1 MKKLDILLIFP
12 KLGSLD
18 NLVRDIPL
26 SVVYAATQ
34 SVKAGYNVKI
44 MDLRC
49 CPDTWEQEV
58 SEILD
63 QGCHLVGVSVMT
75 GNPIKKGLEISK
87 YIKSKYDIPIV
98 WGGPHP
104 TLSGRETMENE
115 LIDFIIQG
123 WGSEPLCNLIKKVK
137 DDIGEYK
144 DITGL
149 GYREAG
155 EIILN
160 KFPADQEVLDYR
172 DIPYHLVDINSEAY
186 ARSFTEELMFPIFSS
201 VGCPYSCT
209 FCITPAVSKLIEGKK
224 WVPFEDEQVLGHM
237 EYLYDKYK
245 VDRFVFYD
253 DDTFVNMKR
262 MRRILE
268 AIVERGMNKKFG
280 LEFRGVR
287 INEVDKMDKDYF
299 DLLVEA
305 RTEKLLI
312 GVESG
317 SDKILKKMKK
327 IITAEQILRANKKL
341 SDYPSLRPHY
351 NFFCGTPGETYEDLV
366 KTKDLVVQLLEDNPH
381 CEIGFGFDWKPLPGS
396 VMTEQAIDEYG
407 FVIPKNLE
415 EWAEV
420 DSYDSEVEVVY
431 PWYTEQ
437 IQKIIKLL
445 QLTGVILDKKKF
457 MLQAST
463 LPSTLRGVAIF
474 LGDIYRPFLQLR
486 LKKNNTALLFEH
498 FLMNLFVKMFIRPNN

>member
-1 MKKLDILLIFP
+1 MKNLDILLIFP

-34 SVKAGYNVKI
+34 SVKAGYKVKI

-75 GNPIKKGLEISK
+75 GNPIKKGLEISEF
-87 YIKSKYDIPIV
+87 IKSKYDVPIV

-104 TLSGRETMENE
+104 TLSGGETLENE
-115 LIDFIIQG
+115 LIDFVIQG
-123 WGSEPLCNLIKKVK
+123 WGSEPLYNLIKKVK

-149 GYREAG
+149 GYKENG

-160 KFPADQEVLDYR
+160 EFPPNQEMLDYK
-172 DIPYHLVDINSEAY
+172 DIPYHLVDVDSEAY
-186 ARSFTEELMFPIFSS
+186 TRSFTEEVMFPIFSS

-224 WVPFEDEQVLGHM
+224 WVPYEVEQVLGHM
-237 EYLYDKYK
+237 ELLHEKFR

-253 DDTFVNMKR
+253 DDTFVNLKR
-262 MRRILE
+262 MRELLE
-268 AIVERGMNKKFG
+268 TFVERGMNKKYG

-287 INEVDKMDKDYF
+287 INEIDKMDKDYL

-305 RTEKLLI
+305 RTKKILM

-317 SDKILKKMKK
+317 SNRVLKRMKK
-327 IITAEQILRANKKL
+327 VITAEQILRANKKL
-341 SDYPSLRPHY
+341 ADYPSLRPHY

-366 KTKDLVVQLLEDNPH
+366 KTKDLVVQLLEDNPYA
-381 CEIGFGFDWKPLPGS
+381 EIGFGFDWKPLPGS
-396 VMTEQAIDEYG
+396 EMTDQAIKEYG
-407 FVIPKNLE
+407 LKIPTDLAG
-415 EWAEV
+415 WAEV
-420 DSYDSEVEVVY
+420 DSYDSAEQVVY

-437 IQKIIKLL
+437 IKKIIKLL
-445 QLTGVILDKKKF
+445 QITGIVLDKKKF

-463 LPSTLRGVAIF
+463 LPPNLQPIAVF
-474 LGDIYRPFLQLR
+474 LGDMYRPLLQMR
-486 LKKNNTALLFEH
+486 LKSNNTALLVEH
-498 FLMNLFVKMFIRPNN
+498 FLMNLFIKLFVRPSN